1 MAAKAEPVS
10 SPEEEDAT
18 ELRFGK
24 GEEAVLGKLGTQKH
38 CSLA

>member
-24 GEEAVLGKLGTQKH
+24 GEQIVL
-38 CSLA
+38 